1 MSQPGVSFWLR
12 KCGDP
17 RIGNLYMTS
26 SSFLRRRQSQWSI
39 TMWASKRSARST
51 KCMREHLRRQ
61 ELHQMHK
68 VLETGSLESSGKFA
82 LLLTR
87 RKCSSSGW
95 NAYMGKDIQFGYI
108 DMFLPE
114 FRKPWVVYIPWNF
127 HLESWLVRYCPGTTS
142 PCSTHSLATAAFFCL
157 LFVLWDVM
165 RLLCADQGD
174 IFLISTEFDNVHYST
189 YICMNFIFLCIP
201 WSPFSSSS
209 SRCGV

>member
-1 MSQPGVSFWLR
+1 
-12 KCGDP
+12 
-17 RIGNLYMTS
+17 MTS

-95 NAYMGKDIQFGYI
+95 NAFMGKEMQFGYKTCFYRSSANPRWYTCPRASI
-108 DMFLPE
+108 KKAGWSAIVRERLPRAQRSHSRQLLSSVSFLYYE
-114 FRKPWVVYIPWNF
+114 M
-127 HLESWLVRYCPGTTS
+127 
-142 PCSTHSLATAAFFCL
+142 
-157 LFVLWDVM
+157 LWDC
-165 RLLCADQGD
+165 CAPIKGILVD
-174 IFLISTEFDNVHYST
+174 FNRV
-189 YICMNFIFLCIP
+189 
-201 WSPFSSSS
+201 
-209 SRCGV
+209 R